1 MREPRR
7 SVTLHAPSVRPSVR
21 VSDDI
26 LLRFE
31 ITVHTRTVI
40 PSMLSRHALE
50 TGFLKRKTKP
60 LSLVTQQ
67 IAFMNCFSE
76 HVKRHIYNLCTLLLD
91 LCYFYIIFDYRTKR
105 KAIYI

>member
-7 SVTLHAPSVRPSVR
+7 SVTLHAPSVRHSVR

-31 ITVHTRTVI
+31 ITVHTRTII

-50 TGFLKRKTKP
+50 TRFLKRKTKP
-60 LSLVTQQ
+60 LSLVTQR

-76 HVKRHIYNLCTLLLD
+76 HVKRYIYNLRTLLFN
-91 LCYFYIIFDYRTKR
+91 LCYFYLIFD
-105 KAIYI
+105 